1 MASDHLANITPEQRL
16 EMQEKARIAREQKKE
31 DGKHLRQDFADEA
44 VFRENASKIKFRLAP
59 SYIPA
64 TEQKYL
70 RRLLKHIDKDM
81 NWWRECNGYKS
92 VERWCKDNPNMP
104 AYYLQSLTI
113 EDYLE
118 GVVQ

>member
-1 MASDHLANITPEQRL
+1 MKSDFLTNMTSEQRL
-16 EMQEKARIAREQKKE
+16 EMREKARLSLEQKKE

-44 VFRENASKIKFRLAP
+44 VFRENASKIKFRLA
-59 SYIPA
+59 SAYIPA
-64 TEQKYL
+64 SEQKYL
-70 RRLLKHIDKDM
+70 RRLLKHINKDM

-92 VERWCKDNPNMP
+92 VEQWCKDNTNMP

-118 GVVQ
+118 EKA